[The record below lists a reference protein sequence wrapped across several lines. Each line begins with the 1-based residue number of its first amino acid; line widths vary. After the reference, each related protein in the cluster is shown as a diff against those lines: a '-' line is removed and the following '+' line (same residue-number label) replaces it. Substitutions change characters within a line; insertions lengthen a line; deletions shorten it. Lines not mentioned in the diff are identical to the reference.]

1 VEDFADARARKHI
14 LSENT
19 TVEGNHVAY
28 VFRYCRSNV
37 SEVYDFSGCA
47 MGALLLADQ

>member
-1 VEDFADARARKHI
+1 VDARARNHI

-28 VFRYCRSNV
+28 VFRYCGSNV
-37 SEVYDFSGCA
+37 SEVYDFGSCA
-47 MGALLLADQ
+47 MGSLFMPDK